1 MPITVF
7 GAGIYFFIKLGFY
20 KKGSLKIFTHGIR
33 GALCGEVSPF
43 KAMSLALAGTLGVGN
58 IAGVAAAI
66 STGGAGA
73 IFWMYASAIAASAL
87 KYAETVLA
95 VKHRRKIIEGG
106 QERSTGGA
114 FVYMKAH
121 GQKRLALV
129 FAALCVIT
137 SFSMGA
143 VIQSNAVA
151 VSLESG
157 FGVSANIS
165 GALLALLTFVL
176 ISGGFKR
183 IADLTVY
190 AVPLFCA
197 LYSGVSLFI
206 IFANIT
212 RMPGVLSRVVSE
224 AFSLKAAGGG
234 VLGFGILRAIRFGV
248 ARGILSNE
256 AGSGT
261 SVTAHAAADAKY
273 PSEQGI
279 FGILEVLVDTV
290 LMCSMTA
297 FVILLAPQ
305 TAPGEAAMVIAIRAY
320 TYFCG
325 SLAPGF
331 MSTAVVA
338 FAVGT
343 VLCWSVYGVEAL
355 RFITCD
361 YLKRLDFDKAKR
373 TYYAV
378 YSLCVFAGAILS
390 GEFMWELSDFTTAV
404 MTLVNVSYLVY
415 CINEVKSETKAYTA
429 VITGK
434 RRKYN

>member
-1 MPITVF
+1 M
-7 GAGIYFFIKLGFY
+7 
-20 KKGSLKIFTHGIR
+20 KIFTYGIK
-33 GALCGEVSPF
+33 GALKGEVSPV

-73 IFWMYASAIAASAL
+73 VFWMYASAIAASAL

-95 VKHRRKIIEGG
+95 VKHRRKIVEGG
-106 QERSTGGA
+106 RERSTGGA

-121 GQKRLALV
+121 GHKGLAFV
-129 FAALCVIT
+129 FAVLCVLT

-151 VSLESG
+151 VSLDSG
-157 FGVSANIS
+157 FGVPEYIS
-165 GALLALLTFVL
+165 GAVLAFITFAI
-176 ISGGFKR
+176 ISGGFKK

-197 LYSGVSLFI
+197 LYCGVSLFI
-206 IFANIT
+206 IFTNIT
-212 RMPGVLSRVVSE
+212 RMPDVLSRIVAG

-234 VLGFGILRAIRFGV
+234 VFGFVIFRAIRFGV

-261 SVTAHAAADAKY
+261 SVTAHAAADIKY
-273 PSEQGI
+273 PAEQGM

-297 FVILLAPQ
+297 FVILLAPSAAQ
-305 TAPGEAAMVIAIRAY
+305 GEAAMVIAIRAY
-320 TYFCG
+320 THFFG
-325 SLAPGF
+325 TLAPGF

-343 VLCWSVYGVEAL
+343 VLCWSVYGAEAV
-355 RFITCD
+355 RFIADD
-361 YLKRLDFDKAKR
+361 YVKHLDFDRAKHA
-373 TYYAV
+373 YYAI
-378 YSLCVFAGAILS
+378 YSLCVFWGALVP

-404 MTLVNVSYLVY
+404 MTLINVSYLVY
-415 CINEVKSETKAYTA
+415 CTNEVRSETKAYTA

-434 RRKYN
+434 RHKYN